1 MQFHRINKE
10 KRPREGT
17 LIGDPLAFTLRDP
30 IKTQSWVLL
39 SLLQFSLV
47 ALLSHMP
54 IYLSPQFLS
63 ASDTLYHTLAY
74 SVSKA
79 PQDQVHFSVSSIAAF
94 SGQSMFSTEYAAND
108 DK

>member
-1 MQFHRINKE
+1 MI
-10 KRPREGT
+10 
-17 LIGDPLAFTLRDP
+17 DP

-47 ALLSHMP
+47 ALLSHKP

-79 PQDQVHFSVSSIAAF
+79 PQDQAHFSVSSIAAF

-108 DK
+108 DKLGTFMLHSAYYFTFH